1 MQLFYSKI
9 IYSIGQI
16 FEIEDQENQHLVKV
30 LRKNVG
36 DEIFVTNG
44 KGGLFSARINSLE
57 KKKSILEVFKL
68 IKSEE
73 KKHNFSLAMAPTKNI
88 ARIEWFI
95 EKSVEIGIH
104 EIFLFTSQNSER
116 RIVKVDRL
124 QTKALSAM
132 KQSLK
137 INLPIVHEVQKFAKF
152 LEQVSESFE
161 EKYIAY
167 CEEDDNNFIKEL
179 KINNKTLVLIG
190 PEGGFTREEVIL
202 AKQFGF
208 KTVSLGSSRLR
219 TETAALFACSIFNAM
234 NQS

>member
-116 RIVKVDRL
+116 RIVN
-124 QTKALSAM
+124 
-132 KQSLK
+132 
-137 INLPIVHEVQKFAKF
+137 IN
-152 LEQVSESFE
+152 
-161 EKYIAY
+161 
-167 CEEDDNNFIKEL
+167 
-179 KINNKTLVLIG
+179 T
-190 PEGGFTREEVIL
+190 
-202 AKQFGF
+202 
-208 KTVSLGSSRLR
+208 
-219 TETAALFACSIFNAM
+219 
-234 NQS
+234 

>member
-9 IYSIGQI
+9 ISSIGQI

-44 KGGLFSARINSLE
+44 KGALFSARINSFG
-57 KKKSILEVFKL
+57 KKKSILEVIKL

-73 KKHNFSLAMAPTKNI
+73 KKHNFSLAIAPTKNI

-124 QTKALSAM
+124 QAKALSAM

-137 INLPIVHEVQKFAKF
+137 IDLPIVHEVQKFAKL

-179 KINNKTLVLIG
+179 KINNKILVLIG

-208 KTVSLGSSRLR
+208 KAVSLGSSRLR
-219 TETAALFACSIFNAM
+219 TETAGLFACSVFNAM
-234 NQS
+234 TQS